1 MRQSFRYM
9 VHTRPINYRDDWG
22 TSPRQGYEDRGTFRP
37 PRAPQREPGSAV
49 LRTIGMICI
58 VAGILWYTYLLT
70 KGGDLRG
77 VLEQNHGPLAIVGL
91 GVVVSVLGKY
101 LRL

>member
-1 MRQSFRYM
+1 MAPNKSKD
-9 VHTRPINYRDDWG
+9 YRDNWG
-22 TSPRQGYEDRGTFRP
+22 TSARQGYEDRGHFRP

-58 VAGILWYTYLLT
+58 VAGICWYTYLAT
-70 KGGDLRG
+70 KGGNLLST
-77 VLEQNHGPLAIVGL
+77 LEQNRGPVAIVGL